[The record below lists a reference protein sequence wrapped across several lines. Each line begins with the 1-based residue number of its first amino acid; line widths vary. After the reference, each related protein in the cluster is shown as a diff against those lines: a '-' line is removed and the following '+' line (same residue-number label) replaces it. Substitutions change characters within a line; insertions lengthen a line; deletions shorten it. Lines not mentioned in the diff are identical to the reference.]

1 MVGSYELGNIAIL
14 RDCYNEDTIYGVLV
28 LKYDKKT
35 KGFNRDEIQKR
46 IYELKEEIGADYTVD
61 EIVDRLCNEF
71 DNIENYYDLLEDDL
85 EI

>member
-1 MVGSYELGNIAIL
+1 MIGNYELGSIAIL
-14 RDCYNEDTIYGVLV
+14 RDCYNEDTIYGILQ

-35 KGFNRDEIQKR
+35 KSYNRDKIQQR

-61 EIVDRLCNEF
+61 DIVERLCNEF

>member
-1 MVGSYELGNIAIL
+1 MIGSYELGNIAIL

-28 LKYDKKT
+28 LKYDKKA

-61 EIVDRLCNEF
+61 DIVEQLCKEF
-71 DNIENYYDLLEDDL
+71 DNIESYYDLLEDDL